1 MCITALRKKKLTISW
16 TLGDLTSSQPG
27 AFQEG
32 EIKKEENKI
41 VHQARSCEFT
51 DVMLLVSLLRKIFNC
66 SLSFFKLNIFTQG
79 N

>member
-1 MCITALRKKKLTISW
+1 MCITALQKKKLTVSW

-41 VHQARSCEFT
+41 VHQARSCEFI
-51 DVMLLVSLLRKIFNC
+51 DVMLLVSLLRKILTVTFLF
-66 SLSFFKLNIFTQG
+66 LS
-79 N
+79 

>member
-1 MCITALRKKKLTISW
+1 MCITALRKKKLTLSW

-41 VHQARSCEFT
+41 VPQARSCEFT
-51 DVMLLVSLLRKIFNC
+51 DVMLLVSLLRKILTVPFLF
-66 SLSFFKLNIFTQG
+66 LS
-79 N
+79 

>member
-1 MCITALRKKKLTISW
+1 MCITALRKKKLTVSW
-16 TLGDLTSSQPG
+16 TLGDLTLSQPG

-51 DVMLLVSLLRKIFNC
+51 DVMLLVSLLRKILTVPFLF
-66 SLSFFKLNIFTQG
+66 LS
-79 N
+79 